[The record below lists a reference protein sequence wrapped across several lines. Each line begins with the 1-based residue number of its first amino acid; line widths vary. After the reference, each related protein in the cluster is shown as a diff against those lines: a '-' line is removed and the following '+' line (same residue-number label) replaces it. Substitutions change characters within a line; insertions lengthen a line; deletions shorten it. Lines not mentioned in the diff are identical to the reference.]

1 VKKVIKKRGQTDI
14 EMKSLWLANTL
25 RLLHCLKQ
33 YSGEAQFQNESS
45 AKQIEHCL
53 RNFDLSAYRRV
64 LSDIAV
70 WIYQGITKVL
80 EEEIQPFLVV
90 AILEHEGIGGLSGDK
105 PRPMRG
111 RAGSTGNDLDSPTHV
126 DPKEALDR
134 LLTYFT
140 RFHAVLQKHGLDP
153 EIISQIFR
161 QIFYFVCAGSLNN
174 LLLRKDMCH
183 WSRGMQ
189 IRYNVAQLEQW
200 ARDQKIEDTGNK
212 VIDTLLPVI
221 QATQLLQARK
231 QEEDVGGICDMC
243 DKLRVS
249 QIIKI
254 LNLYTPADEFE
265 ERVSPAFVRKIQTRL
280 SERSVDEAKNQVT
293 LLMDTK
299 FSFAVRFPFSPS
311 NIHFEELEMPDQY
324 SGLAQLVRK
333 V

>member
-1 VKKVIKKRGQTDI
+1 MG
-14 EMKSLWLANTL
+14 
-25 RLLHCLKQ
+25 LHCLKQ
-33 YSGEAQFQNESS
+33 YSGETQFQAQST
-45 AKQIEHCL
+45 AMQVQHCL

-70 WIYQGITKVL
+70 WIYQGITKVM
-80 EEEIQPFLVV
+80 EEEIQPVLVI
-90 AILEHEGIGGLSGDK
+90 ALLEHEGIGGLTNDK
-105 PRPMRG
+105 PRPQRG
-111 RAGSTGNDLDSPTHV
+111 RQNSTDNNLDTPGHV
-126 DPKEALDR
+126 DPKEALDQ
-134 LLTYFT
+134 LLTLLT
-140 RFHAVLQKHGLDP
+140 KFHMFLQKHGLDP

-161 QIFYFVCAGSLNN
+161 QIFYYLCAGSLNN

-200 ARDQKIEDTGNK
+200 ARDQNLEDNGTK

-231 QEEDVGGICDMC
+231 TEEDVTGICEMC

-265 ERVSPAFVRKIQTRL
+265 ERVSPAFVRKIQNKL
-280 SERSVDEAKNQVT
+280 QVT

-299 FSFAVRFPFSPS
+299 FSFAVRFPFNPS
-311 NIHFEELEMPDQY
+311 NINLAELVIPDLY
-324 SGLAQLVRK
+324 TNLNSMIRK